1 MTQQPES
8 RGELVAGE
16 RGVQG
21 EGTPGFSEFS
31 QGFLHDER
39 QVTIMWRGQFEGLL
53 QLDLPGGALQQV
65 GASNDMAHTLGR
77 IVDDDGKLV
86 GKDPVPT
93 ADHRIS
99 QRTQLV
105 QTAAL
110 DEIHP

>member
-1 MTQQPES
+1 MCSCPGKECVRGGVLKLGRRGVTQQPES

-65 GASNDMAHTLGR
+65 GASNDMAHTLR
-77 IVDDDGKLV
+77 SIV
-86 GKDPVPT
+86 
-93 ADHRIS
+93 
-99 QRTQLV
+99 
-105 QTAAL
+105 
-110 DEIHP
+110 